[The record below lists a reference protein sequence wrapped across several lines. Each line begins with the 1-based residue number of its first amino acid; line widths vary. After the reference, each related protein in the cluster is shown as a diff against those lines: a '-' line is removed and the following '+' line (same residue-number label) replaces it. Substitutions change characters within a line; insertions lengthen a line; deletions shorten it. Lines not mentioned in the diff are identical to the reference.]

1 MTMKRATLWVFACLV
16 GLSVT
21 GLPARAE
28 GPAPELAILQ
38 PFIGT
43 WKTVSGAV
51 DGSDDF
57 SDISKWE
64 WILKGQVV
72 RITHSVNDGAYAGE
86 SLIHWDGQQQKI
98 IYRYV
103 TTAGFYTDG
112 EITAA
117 EAGGIDVHEFVRGA
131 AGGPSETL
139 AHYEVTADGRL
150 EAWSKF
156 LVDGTWTEASTVT
169 YEAAPDAGVT
179 LP

>member
-1 MTMKRATLWVFACLV
+1 MKRYCLYLVASLFAI
-16 GLSVT
+16 LSL
-21 GLPARAE
+21 LPAVRAAD
-28 GPAPELAILQ
+28 PAPELAMLQ

-51 DGSDDF
+51 DGAEGF
-57 SDISKWE
+57 SDVSKWE

-117 EAGGIDVHEFVRGA
+117 GAGGIDVHEYVRGA
-131 AGGPSETL
+131 ASGPTETL

-156 LVDGTWTEASTVT
+156 LVDGTWTNPSTVT
-169 YEAAPDAGVT
+169 YEPAPGAEVK

>member
-1 MTMKRATLWVFACLV
+1 MKRFSLQI
-16 GLSVT
+16 VT
-21 GLPARAE
+21 GIFAIMALLPAARAAD
-28 GPAPELAILQ
+28 PAPELAMLK

-51 DGSDDF
+51 DGSEDF
-57 SDISKWE
+57 TDISKWE

-86 SLIHWDGQQQKI
+86 SLIHWYGQQQKI

-117 EAGGIDVHEFVRGA
+117 DAGGIDVREYVRGA
-131 AGGPSETL
+131 ASGPTETR
-139 AHYEVTADGRL
+139 AHYAVTADGRI

-156 LVDGTWTEASTVT
+156 LVDGKWTEANTVT
-169 YEAAPDAGVT
+169 YEAAPDVEVK